1 MWKNTVA
8 IHIILKEN
16 KQKIIPKI
24 LKNNSLLIIMIIHSA
39 MSVDK

>member
-16 KQKIIPKI
+16 KQKINF
-24 LKNNSLLIIMIIHSA
+24 LKNNT
-39 MSVDK
+39 KNFKK